1 MRYLCDNCGRVTKI
15 CELDAVNIIDR
26 DIPHI
31 CPWGHGQVRWKEAQ
45 QDTKVDLQTAPNKPH
60 ASCANCRKNIDDLR
74 CESGGWNG
82 SGSCTMWAPRNQHP

>member
-1 MRYLCDNCGRVTKI
+1 MGLSEVLILVMTIAGFAAGYLA
-15 CELDAVNIIDR
+15 AVLR
-26 DIPHI
+26 
-31 CPWGHGQVRWKEAQ
+31 HG
-45 QDTKVDLQTAPNKPH
+45 DTKVCTPSASHNSVRS